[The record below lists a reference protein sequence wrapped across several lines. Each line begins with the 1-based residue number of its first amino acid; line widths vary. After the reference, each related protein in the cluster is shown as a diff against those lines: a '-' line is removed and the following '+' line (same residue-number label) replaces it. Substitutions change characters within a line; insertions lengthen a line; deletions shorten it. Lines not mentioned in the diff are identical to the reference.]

1 MGRRVFDFP
10 FNPKTHKKIM
20 KFSNISKATRVPAS
34 LKFVALA
41 AFLLVPAGMF
51 AGADS
56 DYSRSLGAW
65 ERSVDQR
72 TGRSKASASRGQT
85 DNSAQDAPWAKTDSE
100 TQTPS
105 YFSVKAFYGLGL
117 KDPVKGMDRAYSD
130 PEIDVSGLTIEYTR
144 GLCSYVDFVSAVN
157 VGAGAR
163 NYSRNGT
170 GYEINE
176 RITIATLEAEVGL
189 NLSVPIY
196 RDRFSLFAG
205 PRFGVN
211 LLYVKASGDSE
222 DSDDYEEDWDKNR
235 AELGV
240 LFGGDVGAVISFSE
254 SSALVLGVG
263 YRRSTA
269 RPFADMEEQAW
280 VRFSAGCRF
289 AF

>member
-1 MGRRVFDFP
+1 
-10 FNPKTHKKIM
+10 M

-34 LKFVALA
+34 LKFAALA
-41 AFLLVPAGMF
+41 ACLFVPASMF

-72 TGRSKASASRGQT
+72 TARNTASSRSQSRSDDFAKSTPAKAE
-85 DNSAQDAPWAKTDSE
+85 SE
-100 TQTPS
+100 KLS
-105 YFSVKAFYGLGL
+105 SSVSVKAFYGLGL
-117 KDPVKGMDRAYSD
+117 ADPAKDMDRVYSD

-144 GLCSYVDFVSAVN
+144 ELCSYVDFVSAVN
-157 VGAGAR
+157 IGAGSR
-163 NYSRNGT
+163 NYSYSRAD
-170 GYEINE
+170 YETKE
-176 RITIATLEAEVGL
+176 RMTIATLEAEVGL
-189 NLSVPIY
+189 NLSVPIVV
-196 RDRFSLFAG
+196 DTFSLFAG

-211 LLYVKASGDSE
+211 LMYVKSSGEYEGS
-222 DSDDYEEDWDKNR
+222 SDYEEWDEKK
-235 AELGV
+235 AELGL

>member
-1 MGRRVFDFP
+1 
-10 FNPKTHKKIM
+10 M

-34 LKFVALA
+34 LKFAALA

-72 TGRSKASASRGQT
+72 TARSNGSAPR
-85 DNSAQDAPWAKTDSE
+85 AQSYADSPAWNTPSAKTDCE
-100 TQTPS
+100 NQTPS
-105 YFSVKAFYGLGL
+105 YFSVKAFFGLGL
-117 KDPVKGMDRAYSD
+117 NDPAKDMDRVYSN

-144 GLCSYVDFVSAVN
+144 ELCSYVDFVSAVN
-157 VGAGAR
+157 IGAGSR
-163 NYSRNGT
+163 NYSHSEDDSENRM
-170 GYEINE
+170 
-176 RITIATLEAEVGL
+176 RITAATLEAEVGL
-189 NLSVPIY
+189 NLSVPIV
-196 RDRFSLFAG
+196 RDTFSLFAG

-211 LLYVKASGDSE
+211 LMYVKSSGEYES
-222 DSDDYEEDWDKNR
+222 SDDYGDDYDEWDEKK
-235 AELGV
+235 AELGL

-254 SSALVLGVG
+254 SSALVFGVG

>member
-1 MGRRVFDFP
+1 
-10 FNPKTHKKIM
+10 M

-34 LKFVALA
+34 LKFAALA

-72 TGRSKASASRGQT
+72 TARNNGSAPR
-85 DNSAQDAPWAKTDSE
+85 AQSYADSPAWNTPSAKTDCE

-117 KDPVKGMDRAYSD
+117 NEPAKDMDRVYSD

-144 GLCSYVDFVSAVN
+144 ELCSYVDFVSAVN
-157 VGAGAR
+157 VGAGSR
-163 NYSRNGT
+163 NYSYSRAD
-170 GYEINE
+170 YETKE
-176 RITIATLEAEVGL
+176 RMTIATLEAEVGL
-189 NLSVPIY
+189 NLSVPIF
-196 RDRFSLFAG
+196 RDKFSLFAG

-211 LLYVKASGDSE
+211 LLYAKGSGEYES
-222 DSDDYEEDWDKNR
+222 SSDYEEWDKNK
-235 AELGV
+235 AELGL

-254 SSALVLGVG
+254 SSALVFGVG

-269 RPFADMEEQAW
+269 KPFADMEEQAW